1 MTKQP
6 SYSRL
11 FPWRSVEKGQG
22 FFVPCL
28 DVEKVRQAGLNAAL
42 RHRVFDAK
50 AYPAIKDRLSGVW
63 FFRPAPQLRRTAT

>member
-1 MTKQP
+1 MP
-6 SYSRL
+6 YSNL
-11 FPWRSVEKGQG
+11 FPWSRVEKGQG

-28 DVEKVRQAGLNAAL
+28 DVEKTLQAGLNAAL

-63 FFRPAPQLRRTAT
+63 FYRRPR